1 MSAVHTH
8 PEKFYINKTIGPV
21 KTPYV
26 YKEKNYE
33 IVFPKRVNAHSEHL
47 TYAMKHHYNE
57 NKDEPDPEMHLMI
70 PIQGRNHHIHLRPS
84 RKIFSPGMIIETF
97 KHPRKSH
104 LQLPDAKINRR
115 CHYTGRIRG
124 HPKTRA
130 ALSTCN
136 GVVSR
141 IFAFCRPEKCQK
153 MWKIFLKVR
162 LPPNWKRIIHDR
174 AEI

>member
-1 MSAVHTH
+1 MFYLYIYIIAWLVMSAVHTH

-136 GVVSR
+136 GVVSK
-141 IFAFCRPEKCQK
+141 IFAFSRPEKCQK
-153 MWKIFLKVR
+153 M
-162 LPPNWKRIIHDR
+162 
-174 AEI
+174 